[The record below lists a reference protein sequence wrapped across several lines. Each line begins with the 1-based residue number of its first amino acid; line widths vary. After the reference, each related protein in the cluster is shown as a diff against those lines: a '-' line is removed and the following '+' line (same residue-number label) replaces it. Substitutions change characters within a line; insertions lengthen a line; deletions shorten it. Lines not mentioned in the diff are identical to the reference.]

1 MEDIFIVEEG
11 FKNVEFVLV
20 VFEVFV
26 ESSEE
31 LLVVFEFEVEEF
43 YFFLFG
49 EFVEGFGRVVDE
61 VENVVEVFV
70 EKIVNV
76 VEVVVGIGRDGVYI

>member
-26 ESSEE
+26 ESSDE

-43 YFFLFG
+43 YFFLFV